1 VVPDFARENMS
12 MFLFQV
18 RRLQDRLP
26 VVVALAGILSAGG
39 CQTAGQTKTTPA
51 RFDWDFKQIA
61 ANAPDRDET
70 FKKCDR
76 AAKDRARFVMN
87 YEEQVSRY
95 GHSVISCMR
104 IEGWGITR
112 NPLVAPPGRA

>member
-1 VVPDFARENMS
+1 MS
-12 MFLFQV
+12 QKPFRKFLPSV
-18 RRLQDRLP
+18 A
-26 VVVALAGILSAGG
+26 ALAILPALAD
-39 CQTAGQTKTTPA
+39 CQMASQTRTTPA

-95 GHSVISCMR
+95 GHAIISCMR

-112 NPLVAPPGRA
+112 NTLVGPPGRA

>member
-1 VVPDFARENMS
+1 MS
-12 MFLFQV
+12 QNPFRKFLSSV
-18 RRLQDRLP
+18 A
-26 VVVALAGILSAGG
+26 ALAILPALTS

-51 RFDWDFKQIA
+51 HFDWDFKQIA

-76 AAKDRARFVMN
+76 AAKDRARFVIN
-87 YEEQVSRY
+87 YDEQVSRY
-95 GHSVISCMR
+95 GHAVISCMR

-112 NPLVAPPGRA
+112 NPLVAPPGTS